1 MSNASV
7 PNWDSFFRDNQSAWN
22 MRVDVHSQSRFYD
35 VDGFRAGKS
44 SLTSLEERLLGDVRG
59 KHLLHLQCHFGLDT
73 LSWARKGARVVG
85 VDFSSKAI
93 SLAQQ
98 LTQAVGL
105 SDVAR
110 FVECNVYDTRAH
122 VQEVFDIVFTSFGV
136 IGWLPDLRP
145 WASVIKQSLRPGG
158 RLFLIEFHPYV
169 WMSQMG
175 PDLSIRYPY
184 FNRGPITEMG
194 SGTYAERAANITYRE
209 HGWNHSLSD
218 VISALLEAG
227 LQIDHF
233 AEYDYTPFDIFPNLV
248 RRSASSGNVGNGSS
262 AAVSAE
268 PTDDGFWFGAHP
280 GMIPLTFSLQAT
292 TRA

>member
-1 MSNASV
+1 MSHSSS
-7 PNWDSFFRDNQSAWN
+7 PSWDSFFSDNQSAWN
-22 MRVDVHSQSRFYD
+22 ARVDVHSQSRFYD

-44 SLTSLEERLLGDVRG
+44 SLTPLEEQLLGDVSG

-73 LSWARKGARVVG
+73 LSWARKGAQVVG

-93 SLAQQ
+93 SLARQ

-227 LQIDHF
+227 LQIEHF

-248 RRSASSGNVGNGSS
+248 RRSASTGNVGNAKSS
-262 AAVSAE
+262 AVSVE
-268 PTDDGFWFGAHP
+268 PTEDGFWFREHP
-280 GMIPLTFSLQAT
+280 GMIPLTFSLQASR
-292 TRA
+292 RA